1 VVAFLSLKRTS
12 VQVIYLRNWK
22 LETAAAATAT
32 GIRTVFNKRFKEKD
46 LIHNDPY
53 Y

>member
-22 LETAAAATAT
+22 LQQQQQQQQQQPELEPSL
-32 GIRTVFNKRFKEKD
+32 IKD
-46 LIHNDPY
+46 
-53 Y
+53 